1 MMKVAEGAVSS
12 TVEILKTLKEKA
24 VNAANDSNTDSDR
37 QTIQK
42 ELDQSIDQIND
53 NANVTING
61 KYLVDGYKNTIGNAT
76 YTALSNQS
84 LKVGTDADTKLTDLC
99 AHSGNSLEI
108 NETDKI
114 TVSYV
119 KGGKTYSTTYQ
130 VKDTKLQDIFNA
142 AEATNKEAVLKEN
155 GAGYVYRDEDRLF
168 AAADNKS
175 VLEAQINDGIKKA
188 FQDLADSNPAADK
201 TAFKALLT
209 NLNNTATALKT
220 AKAGLTSDVEVVVSD
235 TGTPVAA
242 DMVTYGTKK
251 SEAAL
256 AQKAY
261 DKMHGPK
268 VLDGASVGLA
278 ASDDVVE
285 TASGEKAITI
295 TANNS
300 GIGGQ
305 ISGFNISITD
315 SEGNVK
321 KSANAGLDNKRII
334 LESPSLDY
342 LERYLDVDIALD
354 TYPYTG
360 GGTTFDALYM
370 GVPVVSLYGERRSSR
385 FGLSILTN
393 AGVGEL
399 AVPTPKE
406 YVERAVAL
414 ASDWDLLD
422 VLHKNLRTMLEN
434 SPAMDAEGYVREIE
448 GKYKEILSAV
458 HNHDVF
464 D

>member
-1 MMKVAEGAVSS
+1 MKVAEGAVSS

-24 VNAANDSNTDSDR
+24 V
-37 QTIQK
+37 
-42 ELDQSIDQIND
+42 
-53 NANVTING
+53 
-61 KYLVDGYKNTIGNAT
+61 
-76 YTALSNQS
+76 
-84 LKVGTDADTKLTDLC
+84 
-99 AHSGNSLEI
+99 
-108 NETDKI
+108 
-114 TVSYV
+114 YV

-155 GAGYVYRDEDRLF
+155 DADYVYRDEDRLF

-209 NLNNTATALKT
+209 NLKNTATALQT

-261 DKMHGPK
+261 DKMHGHK

-305 ISGFNISITD
+305 ISGFIIRNIGGN
-315 SEGNVK
+315 SE
-321 KSANAGLDNKRII
+321 IQ
-334 LESPSLDY
+334 
-342 LERYLDVDIALD
+342 
-354 TYPYTG
+354 
-360 GGTTFDALYM
+360 
-370 GVPVVSLYGERRSSR
+370 
-385 FGLSILTN
+385 
-393 AGVGEL
+393 
-399 AVPTPKE
+399 
-406 YVERAVAL
+406 
-414 ASDWDLLD
+414 
-422 VLHKNLRTMLEN
+422 
-434 SPAMDAEGYVREIE
+434 
-448 GKYKEILSAV
+448 
-458 HNHDVF
+458 
-464 D
+464 

>member
-1 MMKVAEGAVSS
+1 M
-12 TVEILKTLKEKA
+12 
-24 VNAANDSNTDSDR
+24 
-37 QTIQK
+37 
-42 ELDQSIDQIND
+42 
-53 NANVTING
+53 
-61 KYLVDGYKNTIGNAT
+61 
-76 YTALSNQS
+76 
-84 LKVGTDADTKLTDLC
+84 
-99 AHSGNSLEI
+99 
-108 NETDKI
+108 
-114 TVSYV
+114 
-119 KGGKTYSTTYQ
+119 
-130 VKDTKLQDIFNA
+130 QDIFNA

-385 FGLSILTN
+385 FPDQCWCGGISCAHTKRIC
-393 AGVGEL
+393 
-399 AVPTPKE
+399 
-406 YVERAVAL
+406 RACGC
-414 ASDWDLLD
+414 SC
-422 VLHKNLRTMLEN
+422 
-434 SPAMDAEGYVREIE
+434 
-448 GKYKEILSAV
+448 
-458 HNHDVF
+458 
-464 D
+464 